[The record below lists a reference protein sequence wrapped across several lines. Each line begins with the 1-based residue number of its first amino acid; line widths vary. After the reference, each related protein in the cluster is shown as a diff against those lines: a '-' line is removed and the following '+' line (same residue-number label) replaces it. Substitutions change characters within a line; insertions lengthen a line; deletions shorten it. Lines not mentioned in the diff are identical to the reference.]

1 MATAYSMTTRA
12 PGPSLLIIEKQ
23 QDLWDEQQPALESV
37 VTIKQCLLPSWALT
51 TASEALKEPH
61 GVTD

>member
-12 PGPSLLIIEKQ
+12 PDPSLLIIEKQ
-23 QDLWDEQQPALESV
+23 QDLWDEQQPALEST
-37 VTIKQCLLPSWALT
+37 VTIKQRLAWALT

-61 GVTD
+61 GGD